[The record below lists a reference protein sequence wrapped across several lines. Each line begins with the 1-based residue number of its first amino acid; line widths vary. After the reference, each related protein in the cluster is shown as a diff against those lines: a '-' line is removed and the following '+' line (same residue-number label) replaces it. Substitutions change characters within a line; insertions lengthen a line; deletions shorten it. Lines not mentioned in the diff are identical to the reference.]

1 MTKKMK
7 NPLNRRLPRELK
19 SEFGKYLVIFL
30 FFIMV
35 ISLVSGFL
43 VADTS
48 LHTAYL
54 DAFDKYN
61 IEDGNFAY
69 AEEASDDAIAAIEK
83 DGKVK
88 VYANFYKEEDTDDFE
103 STFRAFGERND
114 IDKVCLLDGDMPKA
128 DTDVAIDRLY
138 AKNHDLEI
146 GDKFGVAGKDLTIS
160 GIVALSDYS
169 TLYQNASDMMFD
181 NDKFGVGVMT
191 DAGFAALRENHLY
204 YNYSWSYDTAPED
217 DAEAK
222 DMAEDLMPILAEN
235 GMLTNF
241 LPEYLNQAII
251 FAGDDMGGDMSM
263 ILAFLYIV
271 IVILAFVFSI
281 TISNNITKEANVIG
295 TLRAS
300 GYSRGEMV
308 RHYLI
313 MPMLVLLV
321 AAVVGN
327 VLGYTWLEQIFAN
340 QYLASYGLTTYEV
353 LLNPQAFVLTTVI
366 PLILLFIINFVML
379 TVKMRISPLQ
389 FIRRDLSKRMKKKAF
404 RLNTKIP
411 IMRRF
416 QMRVIFQNFPNHVM
430 IFFGVFFANFILM
443 FGMILQPMLAHYQ
456 NTITDNVLSAYQ
468 YILKTPAETET
479 GGAEKFC
486 FGSLDTLPEKRS
498 SESVSLYGVKPDSD
512 YVKLHSSGKK
522 VDISTAYAEKYGVEK
537 GDTITLK
544 DPYGSDK
551 YKFEVG
557 GIYDYPS
564 TIAVFMEQDLFRQTF
579 DYDSDYFNAYFSDQ
593 KIKDIDDALISTEIT
608 VDDLTKTSRQLIR
621 SMGSMMNLFLVF
633 GALMFVLIL
642 YLLSKIIIEK
652 NAQSISMVKILGY
665 NNREINR
672 IYLHST
678 TIVVILCILIT
689 IPISSLVMK
698 EVVEVVFFEYSGW
711 ITYYSIIFTNQ
722 KSNTARG
729 KLLLRY
735 CFFLLII
742 NRKSPP
748 LLFPH
753 AVVRR
758 CTADCF
764 AECFCEIAGAAE
776 SALHGDFRHAQ
787 IRIGQQF
794 DALGNAVF
802 RQISIGCL
810 VQVFLENGAAAAAAD
825 VPCCGDV
832 L

>member
-191 DAGFAALRENHLY
+191 DAGFAALRENHLH

-389 FIRRDLSKRMKKKAF
+389 FIRRDLSKRKKKKAF

-416 QMRVIFQNFPNHVM
+416 QMRVIFQNFPNHII

-443 FGMILQPMLAHYQ
+443 FGMILQPMLVHYQ

-479 GGAEKFC
+479 DGAEKFC

-711 ITYYSIIFTNQ
+711 ITYYMPAVTYVEVAASGIICY
-722 KSNTARG
+722 AIVA
-729 KLLLRY
+729 
-735 CFFLLII
+735 FLL
-742 NRKSPP
+742 NRKVKKIPMS
-748 LLFPH
+748 
-753 AVVRR
+753 
-758 CTADCF
+758 
-764 AECFCEIAGAAE
+764 
-776 SALHGDFRHAQ
+776 
-787 IRIGQQF
+787 
-794 DALGNAVF
+794 DALKNV
-802 RQISIGCL
+802 
-810 VQVFLENGAAAAAAD
+810 E
-825 VPCCGDV
+825 
-832 L
+832 

>member
-191 DAGFAALRENHLY
+191 DAGFAALRENHLH

-263 ILAFLYIV
+263 
-271 IVILAFVFSI
+271 ILAFVFSI

-389 FIRRDLSKRMKKKAF
+389 FIRRDLSKRKKKKAF

-443 FGMILQPMLAHYQ
+443 FGMILQPMLVHYQ
-456 NTITDNVLSAYQ
+456 DTITDNVLSAYQ

-479 GGAEKFC
+479 DGAEKFC

-593 KIKDIDDALISTEIT
+593 KIKDVDDALISTEIT

-711 ITYYSIIFTNQ
+711 ITYYMPAVTYVEVAASGVICYAIV
-722 KSNTARG
+722 A
-729 KLLLRY
+729 
-735 CFFLLII
+735 FLL
-742 NRKSPP
+742 NRKVKKIPMS
-748 LLFPH
+748 
-753 AVVRR
+753 
-758 CTADCF
+758 
-764 AECFCEIAGAAE
+764 
-776 SALHGDFRHAQ
+776 
-787 IRIGQQF
+787 
-794 DALGNAVF
+794 DALKNV
-802 RQISIGCL
+802 
-810 VQVFLENGAAAAAAD
+810 E
-825 VPCCGDV
+825 
-832 L
+832 

>member
-103 STFRAFGERND
+103 STFRAFGERKD

-191 DAGFAALRENHLY
+191 DAGFAALRENHLH

-353 LLNPQAFVLTTVI
+353 LINPQAFVLTTVI

-389 FIRRDLSKRMKKKAF
+389 FIRRDLSKRKKKKAF

-443 FGMILQPMLAHYQ
+443 FGMILQPMLVHYQ

-479 GGAEKFC
+479 DGAEKFC

-711 ITYYSIIFTNQ
+711 ITYYMPAVTYVEVAASGVICYAIV
-722 KSNTARG
+722 A
-729 KLLLRY
+729 
-735 CFFLLII
+735 FLL
-742 NRKSPP
+742 NRKVKKIPMS
-748 LLFPH
+748 
-753 AVVRR
+753 
-758 CTADCF
+758 
-764 AECFCEIAGAAE
+764 
-776 SALHGDFRHAQ
+776 
-787 IRIGQQF
+787 
-794 DALGNAVF
+794 DALKNV
-802 RQISIGCL
+802 
-810 VQVFLENGAAAAAAD
+810 E
-825 VPCCGDV
+825 
-832 L
+832 

>member
-88 VYANFYKEEDTDDFE
+88 VYANFYKEEGTDDFE

-191 DAGFAALRENHLY
+191 DAGFAALRENHLH
-204 YNYSWSYDTAPED
+204 YNYSWSYDIAPED

-389 FIRRDLSKRMKKKAF
+389 FIRRDLSKRKKKKAF

-443 FGMILQPMLAHYQ
+443 FGMILQPMLVHYQ
-456 NTITDNVLSAYQ
+456 NIITDNVLSAYQ
-468 YILKTPAETET
+468 YILKAPAETET
-479 GGAEKFC
+479 DGAEKFC

-711 ITYYSIIFTNQ
+711 ITYYMPAVTYVEVAASGIICY
-722 KSNTARG
+722 AIVA
-729 KLLLRY
+729 
-735 CFFLLII
+735 FLL
-742 NRKSPP
+742 NRKVKKIPMS
-748 LLFPH
+748 
-753 AVVRR
+753 
-758 CTADCF
+758 
-764 AECFCEIAGAAE
+764 
-776 SALHGDFRHAQ
+776 
-787 IRIGQQF
+787 
-794 DALGNAVF
+794 DALKNV
-802 RQISIGCL
+802 
-810 VQVFLENGAAAAAAD
+810 E
-825 VPCCGDV
+825 
-832 L
+832 

>member
-191 DAGFAALRENHLY
+191 DAGFAALRENHLH

-389 FIRRDLSKRMKKKAF
+389 FIRRDLSKRKKKKAF

-443 FGMILQPMLAHYQ
+443 FGMILQPMLVHYQ
-456 NTITDNVLSAYQ
+456 DTITDNVLSAYQ

-479 GGAEKFC
+479 DGAEKFC

-711 ITYYSIIFTNQ
+711 ITYYMPAVTYVEVAASGIICY
-722 KSNTARG
+722 AIVA
-729 KLLLRY
+729 
-735 CFFLLII
+735 FLL
-742 NRKSPP
+742 NRKVKKIPMS
-748 LLFPH
+748 
-753 AVVRR
+753 
-758 CTADCF
+758 
-764 AECFCEIAGAAE
+764 
-776 SALHGDFRHAQ
+776 
-787 IRIGQQF
+787 
-794 DALGNAVF
+794 DALKNV
-802 RQISIGCL
+802 
-810 VQVFLENGAAAAAAD
+810 E
-825 VPCCGDV
+825 
-832 L
+832 

>member
-191 DAGFAALRENHLY
+191 DAGFAALRENHLH

-379 TVKMRISPLQ
+379 TVKMQISPLQ
-389 FIRRDLSKRMKKKAF
+389 FIRRDLSKRKKKKAF

-443 FGMILQPMLAHYQ
+443 FGMILQPMLVHYQ

-479 GGAEKFC
+479 DGAEKFC

-678 TIVVILCILIT
+678 TIVVILRILIT

-711 ITYYSIIFTNQ
+711 ITYYMPAVTYVEVAASGIICY
-722 KSNTARG
+722 AIVA
-729 KLLLRY
+729 
-735 CFFLLII
+735 FLL
-742 NRKSPP
+742 NRKVKKIPMS
-748 LLFPH
+748 
-753 AVVRR
+753 
-758 CTADCF
+758 
-764 AECFCEIAGAAE
+764 
-776 SALHGDFRHAQ
+776 
-787 IRIGQQF
+787 
-794 DALGNAVF
+794 DALKNV
-802 RQISIGCL
+802 
-810 VQVFLENGAAAAAAD
+810 E
-825 VPCCGDV
+825 
-832 L
+832 

>member
-1 MTKKMK
+1 M
-7 NPLNRRLPRELK
+7 
-19 SEFGKYLVIFL
+19 L
-30 FFIMV
+30 FR
-35 ISLVSGFL
+35 S
-43 VADTS
+43 
-48 LHTAYL
+48 
-54 DAFDKYN
+54 
-61 IEDGNFAY
+61 
-69 AEEASDDAIAAIEK
+69 
-83 DGKVK
+83 
-88 VYANFYKEEDTDDFE
+88 
-103 STFRAFGERND
+103 
-114 IDKVCLLDGDMPKA
+114 
-128 DTDVAIDRLY
+128 
-138 AKNHDLEI
+138 
-146 GDKFGVAGKDLTIS
+146 
-160 GIVALSDYS
+160 
-169 TLYQNASDMMFD
+169 
-181 NDKFGVGVMT
+181 
-191 DAGFAALRENHLY
+191 
-204 YNYSWSYDTAPED
+204 
-217 DAEAK
+217 
-222 DMAEDLMPILAEN
+222 
-235 GMLTNF
+235 
-241 LPEYLNQAII
+241 
-251 FAGDDMGGDMSM
+251 
-263 ILAFLYIV
+263 
-271 IVILAFVFSI
+271 
-281 TISNNITKEANVIG
+281 
-295 TLRAS
+295 
-300 GYSRGEMV
+300 
-308 RHYLI
+308 
-313 MPMLVLLV
+313 
-321 AAVVGN
+321 
-327 VLGYTWLEQIFAN
+327 
-340 QYLASYGLTTYEV
+340 
-353 LLNPQAFVLTTVI
+353 
-366 PLILLFIINFVML
+366 
-379 TVKMRISPLQ
+379 
-389 FIRRDLSKRMKKKAF
+389 
-404 RLNTKIP
+404 
-411 IMRRF
+411 
-416 QMRVIFQNFPNHVM
+416 RVIFQNFPNHVM

-711 ITYYSIIFTNQ
+711 ITYYMPAVTYVEVAASGIICY
-722 KSNTARG
+722 AIVA
-729 KLLLRY
+729 
-735 CFFLLII
+735 FLL
-742 NRKSPP
+742 NRKVKKIPMS
-748 LLFPH
+748 
-753 AVVRR
+753 
-758 CTADCF
+758 
-764 AECFCEIAGAAE
+764 
-776 SALHGDFRHAQ
+776 
-787 IRIGQQF
+787 
-794 DALGNAVF
+794 DALKNV
-802 RQISIGCL
+802 
-810 VQVFLENGAAAAAAD
+810 E
-825 VPCCGDV
+825 
-832 L
+832 

>member
-191 DAGFAALRENHLY
+191 DAGFAALRENHLH

-353 LLNPQAFVLTTVI
+353 LINPQAFVLTTVI

-389 FIRRDLSKRMKKKAF
+389 FIRRDLSKRKKKKAF

-443 FGMILQPMLAHYQ
+443 FGMILQPMLVHYQ

-479 GGAEKFC
+479 DGAEKFC

-711 ITYYSIIFTNQ
+711 ITYYMPAVTYVEVAASGVICYAIV
-722 KSNTARG
+722 A
-729 KLLLRY
+729 
-735 CFFLLII
+735 FLL
-742 NRKSPP
+742 NRKVKKIPMS
-748 LLFPH
+748 
-753 AVVRR
+753 
-758 CTADCF
+758 
-764 AECFCEIAGAAE
+764 
-776 SALHGDFRHAQ
+776 
-787 IRIGQQF
+787 
-794 DALGNAVF
+794 DALKNV
-802 RQISIGCL
+802 
-810 VQVFLENGAAAAAAD
+810 E
-825 VPCCGDV
+825 
-832 L
+832 

>member
-69 AEEASDDAIAAIEK
+69 AEEAFDDAIAAIEK

-88 VYANFYKEEDTDDFE
+88 VYANFYKEESTDDFE

-138 AKNHDLEI
+138 AKNHNLEI

-191 DAGFAALRENHLY
+191 DAGFAALRENHLH

-327 VLGYTWLEQIFAN
+327 VLGYTWLEQIFAD

-353 LLNPQAFVLTTVI
+353 LINPQAFVLTTVI

-389 FIRRDLSKRMKKKAF
+389 FIRRDLSKRKKKKAF

-443 FGMILQPMLAHYQ
+443 FGMILQPMLVHYQ

-479 GGAEKFC
+479 DGAEKFC

-512 YVKLHSSGKK
+512 YVKLYSSGKK

-678 TIVVILCILIT
+678 TIVVILCIFIT

-711 ITYYSIIFTNQ
+711 ITYYMPAVTYVEVAASGVICYAIV
-722 KSNTARG
+722 A
-729 KLLLRY
+729 
-735 CFFLLII
+735 FLL
-742 NRKSPP
+742 NRKVKKIPMS
-748 LLFPH
+748 
-753 AVVRR
+753 
-758 CTADCF
+758 
-764 AECFCEIAGAAE
+764 
-776 SALHGDFRHAQ
+776 
-787 IRIGQQF
+787 
-794 DALGNAVF
+794 DALKNV
-802 RQISIGCL
+802 
-810 VQVFLENGAAAAAAD
+810 E
-825 VPCCGDV
+825 
-832 L
+832 

>member
-191 DAGFAALRENHLY
+191 DAGFATLRENHLH

-389 FIRRDLSKRMKKKAF
+389 FIRRDLSKRKKKKAF

-479 GGAEKFC
+479 DGAEKFC

-689 IPISSLVMK
+689 IPLSCLVLK
-698 EVVEVVFFEYSGW
+698 EDVEVEFFEYAGW
-711 ITYYSIIFTNQ
+711 ITYYMPAVTYVEVAASGIICY
-722 KSNTARG
+722 AIVA
-729 KLLLRY
+729 
-735 CFFLLII
+735 FLL
-742 NRKSPP
+742 NRKVKKIPMS
-748 LLFPH
+748 
-753 AVVRR
+753 
-758 CTADCF
+758 
-764 AECFCEIAGAAE
+764 
-776 SALHGDFRHAQ
+776 
-787 IRIGQQF
+787 
-794 DALGNAVF
+794 DALKNV
-802 RQISIGCL
+802 
-810 VQVFLENGAAAAAAD
+810 E
-825 VPCCGDV
+825 
-832 L
+832 

>member
-1 MTKKMK
+1 MK

-191 DAGFAALRENHLY
+191 DAGFAALRENHLH

-251 FAGDDMGGDMSM
+251 FAGDDMGSDMSM

-389 FIRRDLSKRMKKKAF
+389 FIRRDLSKRKKKKAF

-443 FGMILQPMLAHYQ
+443 FGMILQPMLVHYQ

-479 GGAEKFC
+479 DGAEKFC

-711 ITYYSIIFTNQ
+711 ITYYMPAVTYVEVAASGMICYAIV
-722 KSNTARG
+722 A
-729 KLLLRY
+729 
-735 CFFLLII
+735 FLL
-742 NRKSPP
+742 NRKVKKIPMS
-748 LLFPH
+748 
-753 AVVRR
+753 
-758 CTADCF
+758 
-764 AECFCEIAGAAE
+764 
-776 SALHGDFRHAQ
+776 
-787 IRIGQQF
+787 
-794 DALGNAVF
+794 DALKNV
-802 RQISIGCL
+802 
-810 VQVFLENGAAAAAAD
+810 E
-825 VPCCGDV
+825 
-832 L
+832 

>member
-191 DAGFAALRENHLY
+191 DAGFAALRENHLH

-389 FIRRDLSKRMKKKAF
+389 FIRRDLSKRKKKKAF

-416 QMRVIFQNFPNHVM
+416 QMRVIFQNFPNHII

-443 FGMILQPMLAHYQ
+443 FGMILQPMLVHYQ

-468 YILKTPAETET
+468 YILKTPTETET
-479 GGAEKFC
+479 DGAEKFC

-711 ITYYSIIFTNQ
+711 ITYYMPAVTYVEVAASGIICY
-722 KSNTARG
+722 AIVA
-729 KLLLRY
+729 
-735 CFFLLII
+735 FLL
-742 NRKSPP
+742 NRKVKKIPMS
-748 LLFPH
+748 
-753 AVVRR
+753 
-758 CTADCF
+758 
-764 AECFCEIAGAAE
+764 
-776 SALHGDFRHAQ
+776 
-787 IRIGQQF
+787 
-794 DALGNAVF
+794 DALKNV
-802 RQISIGCL
+802 
-810 VQVFLENGAAAAAAD
+810 E
-825 VPCCGDV
+825 
-832 L
+832 

>member
-146 GDKFGVAGKDLTIS
+146 GDKFGVAGKELTIS

-191 DAGFAALRENHLY
+191 DAGFAALRENHLH

-251 FAGDDMGGDMSM
+251 FAGDDMGSDMSM

-389 FIRRDLSKRMKKKAF
+389 FIRRDLSKRKKKKAF

-443 FGMILQPMLAHYQ
+443 FGMILQPMLVHYQ

-479 GGAEKFC
+479 DGAEKFC

-711 ITYYSIIFTNQ
+711 ITYYMPAVTYVEVAASGIICY
-722 KSNTARG
+722 AIVG
-729 KLLLRY
+729 
-735 CFFLLII
+735 FLL
-742 NRKSPP
+742 NRKVKKIPMS
-748 LLFPH
+748 
-753 AVVRR
+753 
-758 CTADCF
+758 
-764 AECFCEIAGAAE
+764 
-776 SALHGDFRHAQ
+776 
-787 IRIGQQF
+787 
-794 DALGNAVF
+794 DALKNV
-802 RQISIGCL
+802 
-810 VQVFLENGAAAAAAD
+810 E
-825 VPCCGDV
+825 
-832 L
+832 

>member
-1 MTKKMK
+1 MK

-114 IDKVCLLDGDMPKA
+114 IDKVCLLDGDMPRA

-191 DAGFAALRENHLY
+191 DAGFAALRENHLH

-389 FIRRDLSKRMKKKAF
+389 FIRRDLSKRKKKKAF

-416 QMRVIFQNFPNHVM
+416 QMRVIFQNFPNHII

-443 FGMILQPMLAHYQ
+443 FGMILQPMLVHYQ

-479 GGAEKFC
+479 DGAEKFC

-711 ITYYSIIFTNQ
+711 ITYYMPAVTYVEVAASGIICY
-722 KSNTARG
+722 AIVA
-729 KLLLRY
+729 
-735 CFFLLII
+735 FLL
-742 NRKSPP
+742 NRKVKKIPMS
-748 LLFPH
+748 
-753 AVVRR
+753 
-758 CTADCF
+758 
-764 AECFCEIAGAAE
+764 
-776 SALHGDFRHAQ
+776 
-787 IRIGQQF
+787 
-794 DALGNAVF
+794 DALKNV
-802 RQISIGCL
+802 
-810 VQVFLENGAAAAAAD
+810 E
-825 VPCCGDV
+825 
-832 L
+832 

>member
-191 DAGFAALRENHLY
+191 DAGFAALRENHLH

-327 VLGYTWLEQIFAN
+327 VLGYTWLEQIFAD

-353 LLNPQAFVLTTVI
+353 LINPQAFVLTTVI

-389 FIRRDLSKRMKKKAF
+389 FIRRDLSKRKKKKAF

-443 FGMILQPMLAHYQ
+443 FGMILQPMLVHYQ

-479 GGAEKFC
+479 DGAEKFC

-512 YVKLHSSGKK
+512 YVKLYSSGKK

-711 ITYYSIIFTNQ
+711 ITYYMPAVTYVEVAASGVICYAIV
-722 KSNTARG
+722 A
-729 KLLLRY
+729 
-735 CFFLLII
+735 FLL
-742 NRKSPP
+742 NRKVKKIPMS
-748 LLFPH
+748 
-753 AVVRR
+753 
-758 CTADCF
+758 
-764 AECFCEIAGAAE
+764 
-776 SALHGDFRHAQ
+776 
-787 IRIGQQF
+787 
-794 DALGNAVF
+794 DALKNV
-802 RQISIGCL
+802 
-810 VQVFLENGAAAAAAD
+810 E
-825 VPCCGDV
+825 
-832 L
+832 

>member
-1 MTKKMK
+1 MK

-19 SEFGKYLVIFL
+19 NEFGKYLVIFL

-146 GDKFGVAGKDLTIS
+146 GDKFGVAGKALTIS

-191 DAGFAALRENHLY
+191 DAGFAALRENHLH

-251 FAGDDMGGDMSM
+251 FAGDDMGSDMSM

-281 TISNNITKEANVIG
+281 TISNNITREANVIG

-366 PLILLFIINFVML
+366 PLILLFLINFVML

-389 FIRRDLSKRMKKKAF
+389 FIRRDLSKRKKKKAF

-443 FGMILQPMLAHYQ
+443 FGMILQPMLVHYQ

-479 GGAEKFC
+479 DGAEKFC

-498 SESVSLYGVKPDSD
+498 SENVSLYGVKPDSD

-711 ITYYSIIFTNQ
+711 ITYYMPAVTYVKVAVSGIICY
-722 KSNTARG
+722 AIVA
-729 KLLLRY
+729 
-735 CFFLLII
+735 FLL
-742 NRKSPP
+742 NRKVKKIPMS
-748 LLFPH
+748 
-753 AVVRR
+753 
-758 CTADCF
+758 
-764 AECFCEIAGAAE
+764 
-776 SALHGDFRHAQ
+776 
-787 IRIGQQF
+787 
-794 DALGNAVF
+794 DALKNV
-802 RQISIGCL
+802 
-810 VQVFLENGAAAAAAD
+810 E
-825 VPCCGDV
+825 
-832 L
+832 

>member
-69 AEEASDDAIAAIEK
+69 AEEASDDTVAAIEK

-103 STFRAFGERND
+103 STFRVFGERND

-191 DAGFAALRENHLY
+191 DAGFAALRENHLH

-251 FAGDDMGGDMSM
+251 FAGDDMGSDMSM

-366 PLILLFIINFVML
+366 PLILLFLINFVML

-389 FIRRDLSKRMKKKAF
+389 FIRRDLSKRKKKKAF

-443 FGMILQPMLAHYQ
+443 FGMILQPMLVHYQ

-479 GGAEKFC
+479 DGAEKFC

-564 TIAVFMEQDLFRQTF
+564 TIAVFMEQELFNQTF

-711 ITYYSIIFTNQ
+711 ITYYMPAVTYVEVAASGIICY
-722 KSNTARG
+722 AIVA
-729 KLLLRY
+729 
-735 CFFLLII
+735 FLL
-742 NRKSPP
+742 NRKVKKIPMS
-748 LLFPH
+748 
-753 AVVRR
+753 
-758 CTADCF
+758 
-764 AECFCEIAGAAE
+764 
-776 SALHGDFRHAQ
+776 
-787 IRIGQQF
+787 
-794 DALGNAVF
+794 DALKNV
-802 RQISIGCL
+802 
-810 VQVFLENGAAAAAAD
+810 E
-825 VPCCGDV
+825 
-832 L
+832 

>member
-54 DAFDKYN
+54 EAFDKYN

-191 DAGFAALRENHLY
+191 DAGFAALRENHLH
-204 YNYSWSYDTAPED
+204 YNYSWGYDTAPED

-281 TISNNITKEANVIG
+281 TISNNITREANVIG

-308 RHYLI
+308 RHCLI

-353 LLNPQAFVLTTVI
+353 LLNPQAFVLTTMI

-379 TVKMRISPLQ
+379 SVKMRISPLQ
-389 FIRRDLSKRMKKKAF
+389 FIRRDLSKRKKKKAF

-443 FGMILQPMLAHYQ
+443 FGMILQPMLVHYQ

-479 GGAEKFC
+479 DGAEKFC

-711 ITYYSIIFTNQ
+711 ITYYMPAVTYVEVAASGIICY
-722 KSNTARG
+722 AIVA
-729 KLLLRY
+729 
-735 CFFLLII
+735 FLL
-742 NRKSPP
+742 NRKVKKIPMS
-748 LLFPH
+748 
-753 AVVRR
+753 
-758 CTADCF
+758 
-764 AECFCEIAGAAE
+764 
-776 SALHGDFRHAQ
+776 
-787 IRIGQQF
+787 
-794 DALGNAVF
+794 DALKNV
-802 RQISIGCL
+802 
-810 VQVFLENGAAAAAAD
+810 E
-825 VPCCGDV
+825 
-832 L
+832 

>member
-146 GDKFGVAGKDLTIS
+146 GDKFGVAGKDLIIS

-191 DAGFAALRENHLY
+191 DAGFAALRENHLH

-251 FAGDDMGGDMSM
+251 FAGDDMGSDMSM

-389 FIRRDLSKRMKKKAF
+389 FIRRDLSKRKKKKAF

-443 FGMILQPMLAHYQ
+443 FGMILQPMLVHYQ

-479 GGAEKFC
+479 DGAEKFC

-512 YVKLHSSGKK
+512 YVKLYSSGKK

-557 GIYDYPS
+557 GIYDYSS

-711 ITYYSIIFTNQ
+711 ITYYMPAVTYVKVAVSGIICY
-722 KSNTARG
+722 AIVA
-729 KLLLRY
+729 
-735 CFFLLII
+735 FLL
-742 NRKSPP
+742 NRKVKKIPMS
-748 LLFPH
+748 
-753 AVVRR
+753 
-758 CTADCF
+758 
-764 AECFCEIAGAAE
+764 
-776 SALHGDFRHAQ
+776 
-787 IRIGQQF
+787 
-794 DALGNAVF
+794 DALKNV
-802 RQISIGCL
+802 
-810 VQVFLENGAAAAAAD
+810 E
-825 VPCCGDV
+825 
-832 L
+832 

>member
-191 DAGFAALRENHLY
+191 DAGFAALRENHLH

-389 FIRRDLSKRMKKKAF
+389 FIRRDLSKRKKKKAF

-443 FGMILQPMLAHYQ
+443 FGMILQPMLVHYQ

-479 GGAEKFC
+479 DGAEKFC

-564 TIAVFMEQDLFRQTF
+564 TIAVFMEQDLFNQTF

-711 ITYYSIIFTNQ
+711 ITYYMPAVTYVEVAASGVICYAIV
-722 KSNTARG
+722 A
-729 KLLLRY
+729 
-735 CFFLLII
+735 FLL
-742 NRKSPP
+742 NRKVKKIPMS
-748 LLFPH
+748 
-753 AVVRR
+753 
-758 CTADCF
+758 
-764 AECFCEIAGAAE
+764 
-776 SALHGDFRHAQ
+776 
-787 IRIGQQF
+787 
-794 DALGNAVF
+794 DALKNV
-802 RQISIGCL
+802 
-810 VQVFLENGAAAAAAD
+810 E
-825 VPCCGDV
+825 
-832 L
+832 

>member
-128 DTDVAIDRLY
+128 DTDVAIDWLY

-191 DAGFAALRENHLY
+191 DAGFAALRENHLH

-379 TVKMRISPLQ
+379 TVKMQISPLQ
-389 FIRRDLSKRMKKKAF
+389 FIRRDLSKRKKKKAF

-443 FGMILQPMLAHYQ
+443 FGMILQPMLVHYQ

-479 GGAEKFC
+479 DGAEKFC

-711 ITYYSIIFTNQ
+711 ITYYMPAVTYVEVAASGIICY
-722 KSNTARG
+722 AIVA
-729 KLLLRY
+729 
-735 CFFLLII
+735 FLL
-742 NRKSPP
+742 NRKVKKIPMS
-748 LLFPH
+748 
-753 AVVRR
+753 
-758 CTADCF
+758 
-764 AECFCEIAGAAE
+764 
-776 SALHGDFRHAQ
+776 
-787 IRIGQQF
+787 
-794 DALGNAVF
+794 DALKNV
-802 RQISIGCL
+802 
-810 VQVFLENGAAAAAAD
+810 E
-825 VPCCGDV
+825 
-832 L
+832 

>member
-191 DAGFAALRENHLY
+191 DAGFAALRENHLH

-379 TVKMRISPLQ
+379 TVKMQISPLQ
-389 FIRRDLSKRMKKKAF
+389 FIRRDLSKRKKKKAF

-443 FGMILQPMLAHYQ
+443 FGMILQPMLVHYQ

-479 GGAEKFC
+479 DGAEKFC
-486 FGSLDTLPEKRS
+486 FGSLDTLPERRS

-711 ITYYSIIFTNQ
+711 ITYYMPAVTYVEVAASGIICY
-722 KSNTARG
+722 AIVA
-729 KLLLRY
+729 
-735 CFFLLII
+735 FLL
-742 NRKSPP
+742 NRKVKKIPMS
-748 LLFPH
+748 
-753 AVVRR
+753 
-758 CTADCF
+758 
-764 AECFCEIAGAAE
+764 
-776 SALHGDFRHAQ
+776 
-787 IRIGQQF
+787 
-794 DALGNAVF
+794 DALKNV
-802 RQISIGCL
+802 
-810 VQVFLENGAAAAAAD
+810 E
-825 VPCCGDV
+825 
-832 L
+832 

>member
-389 FIRRDLSKRMKKKAF
+389 FIRRDLSKRKKKKAF

-443 FGMILQPMLAHYQ
+443 FGMILQPMLVHYQ

-486 FGSLDTLPEKRS
+486 FDSLDTLPEKRS

-711 ITYYSIIFTNQ
+711 ITYYMPAVTYVEVAASGIICY
-722 KSNTARG
+722 AIVA
-729 KLLLRY
+729 
-735 CFFLLII
+735 FLL
-742 NRKSPP
+742 NRKVKKIPMS
-748 LLFPH
+748 
-753 AVVRR
+753 
-758 CTADCF
+758 
-764 AECFCEIAGAAE
+764 
-776 SALHGDFRHAQ
+776 
-787 IRIGQQF
+787 
-794 DALGNAVF
+794 DALKNV
-802 RQISIGCL
+802 
-810 VQVFLENGAAAAAAD
+810 E
-825 VPCCGDV
+825 
-832 L
+832 

>member
-191 DAGFAALRENHLY
+191 DAGFAALRENHLH

-251 FAGDDMGGDMSM
+251 FAGDDMGSDMSM

-366 PLILLFIINFVML
+366 PLILLFLINFVML

-389 FIRRDLSKRMKKKAF
+389 FIRRDLSKRKKKKAF

-443 FGMILQPMLAHYQ
+443 FGMILQPMLVHYQ

-479 GGAEKFC
+479 DGAEKFC

-498 SESVSLYGVKPDSD
+498 SESVSLYGVKPDSE
-512 YVKLHSSGKK
+512 YVKLYSSGKK

-711 ITYYSIIFTNQ
+711 ITYYMPAVTYVKVAVSGIICY
-722 KSNTARG
+722 AIVA
-729 KLLLRY
+729 
-735 CFFLLII
+735 FLL
-742 NRKSPP
+742 NRKVKKIPMS
-748 LLFPH
+748 
-753 AVVRR
+753 
-758 CTADCF
+758 
-764 AECFCEIAGAAE
+764 
-776 SALHGDFRHAQ
+776 
-787 IRIGQQF
+787 
-794 DALGNAVF
+794 DALKNV
-802 RQISIGCL
+802 
-810 VQVFLENGAAAAAAD
+810 E
-825 VPCCGDV
+825 
-832 L
+832 

>member
-191 DAGFAALRENHLY
+191 DAGFATLRENHLH

-281 TISNNITKEANVIG
+281 TISNNITREANVIG

-366 PLILLFIINFVML
+366 PMILLFIINFVML

-389 FIRRDLSKRMKKKAF
+389 FIRRDLSKRKKKKAF

-443 FGMILQPMLAHYQ
+443 FGMILQPMLVHYQ

-479 GGAEKFC
+479 DGAEKFC

-711 ITYYSIIFTNQ
+711 ITYYMPAVTYVEVAASGIICY
-722 KSNTARG
+722 AIVA
-729 KLLLRY
+729 
-735 CFFLLII
+735 FLL
-742 NRKSPP
+742 NRKVKKIPMS
-748 LLFPH
+748 
-753 AVVRR
+753 
-758 CTADCF
+758 
-764 AECFCEIAGAAE
+764 
-776 SALHGDFRHAQ
+776 
-787 IRIGQQF
+787 
-794 DALGNAVF
+794 DALKNV
-802 RQISIGCL
+802 
-810 VQVFLENGAAAAAAD
+810 E
-825 VPCCGDV
+825 
-832 L
+832 

>member
-191 DAGFAALRENHLY
+191 DAGFAALRENHLH

-379 TVKMRISPLQ
+379 TVKMQISPLQ
-389 FIRRDLSKRMKKKAF
+389 FIRRDLSKRKKKKAF

-443 FGMILQPMLAHYQ
+443 FGMILQPMLVHYQ

-479 GGAEKFC
+479 DGAEKFC

-579 DYDSDYFNAYFSDQ
+579 DCDSDYFNAYFSDQ

-711 ITYYSIIFTNQ
+711 ITYYMPAVTYVEVAASGIICY
-722 KSNTARG
+722 AIVA
-729 KLLLRY
+729 
-735 CFFLLII
+735 FLL
-742 NRKSPP
+742 NRKVKKIPMS
-748 LLFPH
+748 
-753 AVVRR
+753 
-758 CTADCF
+758 
-764 AECFCEIAGAAE
+764 
-776 SALHGDFRHAQ
+776 
-787 IRIGQQF
+787 
-794 DALGNAVF
+794 DALKNV
-802 RQISIGCL
+802 
-810 VQVFLENGAAAAAAD
+810 E
-825 VPCCGDV
+825 
-832 L
+832 

>member
-191 DAGFAALRENHLY
+191 DAGFAALRENHLH

-251 FAGDDMGGDMSM
+251 FAGDDMGSDMSM

-389 FIRRDLSKRMKKKAF
+389 FIRRDLSKRKKKKAF

-443 FGMILQPMLAHYQ
+443 FGMILQPMLVHYQ

-479 GGAEKFC
+479 DGAEKFC

-711 ITYYSIIFTNQ
+711 ITYYMPAVTYVEVAASGIICY
-722 KSNTARG
+722 AIVA
-729 KLLLRY
+729 
-735 CFFLLII
+735 FLL
-742 NRKSPP
+742 NRKVKKIPMS
-748 LLFPH
+748 
-753 AVVRR
+753 
-758 CTADCF
+758 
-764 AECFCEIAGAAE
+764 
-776 SALHGDFRHAQ
+776 
-787 IRIGQQF
+787 
-794 DALGNAVF
+794 DALKNV
-802 RQISIGCL
+802 
-810 VQVFLENGAAAAAAD
+810 E
-825 VPCCGDV
+825 
-832 L
+832 

>member
-69 AEEASDDAIAAIEK
+69 AEEASDDAVAAIEK

-88 VYANFYKEEDTDDFE
+88 VYANFYKEESTDDFE

-146 GDKFGVAGKDLTIS
+146 GDKFGVAGKALTIS

-191 DAGFAALRENHLY
+191 DAGFAALRENHLH

-251 FAGDDMGGDMSM
+251 FAGDDMGSDMSM

-389 FIRRDLSKRMKKKAF
+389 FIRRDLSKRKKKKAF

-443 FGMILQPMLAHYQ
+443 FGMILQPMLVHYQ

-468 YILKTPAETET
+468 YILKTPAETKT
-479 GGAEKFC
+479 DGAEKIC

-711 ITYYSIIFTNQ
+711 ITYYMPAVTYVKVATSGIICY
-722 KSNTARG
+722 AIVA
-729 KLLLRY
+729 
-735 CFFLLII
+735 FLL
-742 NRKSPP
+742 NRKVKKIPMS
-748 LLFPH
+748 
-753 AVVRR
+753 
-758 CTADCF
+758 
-764 AECFCEIAGAAE
+764 
-776 SALHGDFRHAQ
+776 
-787 IRIGQQF
+787 
-794 DALGNAVF
+794 DALKNV
-802 RQISIGCL
+802 
-810 VQVFLENGAAAAAAD
+810 E
-825 VPCCGDV
+825 
-832 L
+832 

>member
-69 AEEASDDAIAAIEK
+69 VEEASDDAIAAIEK

-191 DAGFAALRENHLY
+191 DAGFAALRENHLH
-204 YNYSWSYDTAPED
+204 YNYSWSYNTAPED

-353 LLNPQAFVLTTVI
+353 LLNSQAFVLTTVI

-389 FIRRDLSKRMKKKAF
+389 FIRRDLSKRKKKKAF

-443 FGMILQPMLAHYQ
+443 FGMILQPMLVHYQ

-479 GGAEKFC
+479 DGAEKFC

-711 ITYYSIIFTNQ
+711 ITYYMPAVTYVEVAASGVICYAIV
-722 KSNTARG
+722 A
-729 KLLLRY
+729 
-735 CFFLLII
+735 FLL
-742 NRKSPP
+742 NRKVKKIPMS
-748 LLFPH
+748 
-753 AVVRR
+753 
-758 CTADCF
+758 
-764 AECFCEIAGAAE
+764 
-776 SALHGDFRHAQ
+776 
-787 IRIGQQF
+787 
-794 DALGNAVF
+794 DALKNV
-802 RQISIGCL
+802 
-810 VQVFLENGAAAAAAD
+810 E
-825 VPCCGDV
+825 
-832 L
+832 

>member
-69 AEEASDDAIAAIEK
+69 AEEASDDTVAAIEK

-103 STFRAFGERND
+103 STFRVFGERND

-191 DAGFAALRENHLY
+191 DAGFAALRENHLH

-251 FAGDDMGGDMSM
+251 FAGDDMGSDMSM

-389 FIRRDLSKRMKKKAF
+389 FIRRDLSKRKKKKAF

-443 FGMILQPMLAHYQ
+443 FGMILQPMLVHYQ

-479 GGAEKFC
+479 DGAEKFC

-711 ITYYSIIFTNQ
+711 ITYYMPAVTYVEVAASGIICY
-722 KSNTARG
+722 AIVA
-729 KLLLRY
+729 
-735 CFFLLII
+735 FLL
-742 NRKSPP
+742 NRKVKKIPMS
-748 LLFPH
+748 
-753 AVVRR
+753 
-758 CTADCF
+758 
-764 AECFCEIAGAAE
+764 
-776 SALHGDFRHAQ
+776 
-787 IRIGQQF
+787 
-794 DALGNAVF
+794 DALKNV
-802 RQISIGCL
+802 
-810 VQVFLENGAAAAAAD
+810 E
-825 VPCCGDV
+825 
-832 L
+832 

>member
-191 DAGFAALRENHLY
+191 DAGFAALRENHLR

-222 DMAEDLMPILAEN
+222 NMAEDLMPILAEN

-389 FIRRDLSKRMKKKAF
+389 FIRRDLSKRKKKKAF

-416 QMRVIFQNFPNHVM
+416 QMRVIFQNFPNHIM

-443 FGMILQPMLAHYQ
+443 FGMILQPMLVHYQ

-468 YILKTPAETET
+468 YILKTPTETET
-479 GGAEKFC
+479 DGAEKFC

-711 ITYYSIIFTNQ
+711 ITYYMPAVTYVEVAASGIICY
-722 KSNTARG
+722 AIVA
-729 KLLLRY
+729 
-735 CFFLLII
+735 FLL
-742 NRKSPP
+742 NRKVKKIPMS
-748 LLFPH
+748 
-753 AVVRR
+753 
-758 CTADCF
+758 
-764 AECFCEIAGAAE
+764 
-776 SALHGDFRHAQ
+776 
-787 IRIGQQF
+787 
-794 DALGNAVF
+794 DALKNV
-802 RQISIGCL
+802 
-810 VQVFLENGAAAAAAD
+810 E
-825 VPCCGDV
+825 
-832 L
+832 

>member
-191 DAGFAALRENHLY
+191 DAGFAALRENHLH

-327 VLGYTWLEQIFAN
+327 VLGYTWLEQIFAD

-389 FIRRDLSKRMKKKAF
+389 FIRRDLSKRKKKKAF

-443 FGMILQPMLAHYQ
+443 FGMILQPMLVHYQ

-479 GGAEKFC
+479 DGAEKFC

-564 TIAVFMEQDLFRQTF
+564 TIAVFMEQDLFNQTF

-711 ITYYSIIFTNQ
+711 ITYYMPAVTYVEVAASGVICYAIV
-722 KSNTARG
+722 A
-729 KLLLRY
+729 
-735 CFFLLII
+735 FLL
-742 NRKSPP
+742 NRKVKKIPMS
-748 LLFPH
+748 
-753 AVVRR
+753 
-758 CTADCF
+758 
-764 AECFCEIAGAAE
+764 
-776 SALHGDFRHAQ
+776 
-787 IRIGQQF
+787 
-794 DALGNAVF
+794 DALKNV
-802 RQISIGCL
+802 
-810 VQVFLENGAAAAAAD
+810 E
-825 VPCCGDV
+825 
-832 L
+832 

>member
-69 AEEASDDAIAAIEK
+69 VEEASDDAIAAIEK

-191 DAGFAALRENHLY
+191 DAGFAALRENHLH
-204 YNYSWSYDTAPED
+204 YNYSWSYNTAPED

-222 DMAEDLMPILAEN
+222 DMAEDLLPILAEN

-366 PLILLFIINFVML
+366 PMILLFIINFVML

-389 FIRRDLSKRMKKKAF
+389 FIRRDLSKRKKKKAF

-416 QMRVIFQNFPNHVM
+416 QVRVIFQNFPNHVM

-443 FGMILQPMLAHYQ
+443 FGMILQPMLVHYQ

-479 GGAEKFC
+479 DGAEKFC

-711 ITYYSIIFTNQ
+711 ITYYMPAATYVEVAASGIICY
-722 KSNTARG
+722 AIVA
-729 KLLLRY
+729 
-735 CFFLLII
+735 FLL
-742 NRKSPP
+742 NRKVKKIPMS
-748 LLFPH
+748 
-753 AVVRR
+753 
-758 CTADCF
+758 
-764 AECFCEIAGAAE
+764 
-776 SALHGDFRHAQ
+776 
-787 IRIGQQF
+787 
-794 DALGNAVF
+794 DALKNV
-802 RQISIGCL
+802 
-810 VQVFLENGAAAAAAD
+810 E
-825 VPCCGDV
+825 
-832 L
+832 

>member
-1 MTKKMK
+1 MK

-146 GDKFGVAGKDLTIS
+146 GDKFGVAGKALTIS

-191 DAGFAALRENHLY
+191 DAGFAALRENHLH

-251 FAGDDMGGDMSM
+251 FAGDDMGSDMSM

-281 TISNNITKEANVIG
+281 TISNNITREANVIG

-366 PLILLFIINFVML
+366 PLILLFLINFVML

-389 FIRRDLSKRMKKKAF
+389 FIRRDLSKRKKKKAF

-443 FGMILQPMLAHYQ
+443 FGMILQPMLVHYQ

-479 GGAEKFC
+479 DGAEKFC

-512 YVKLHSSGKK
+512 YVKLYSSGKK

-557 GIYDYPS
+557 GIYDYSS

-711 ITYYSIIFTNQ
+711 ITYYMPAVTYVKVAVSGIICY
-722 KSNTARG
+722 AIVA
-729 KLLLRY
+729 
-735 CFFLLII
+735 FLL
-742 NRKSPP
+742 NRKVKKIPMS
-748 LLFPH
+748 
-753 AVVRR
+753 
-758 CTADCF
+758 
-764 AECFCEIAGAAE
+764 
-776 SALHGDFRHAQ
+776 
-787 IRIGQQF
+787 
-794 DALGNAVF
+794 DALKNV
-802 RQISIGCL
+802 
-810 VQVFLENGAAAAAAD
+810 E
-825 VPCCGDV
+825 
-832 L
+832 

>member
-88 VYANFYKEEDTDDFE
+88 VYANFYKEESTDDFE
-103 STFRAFGERND
+103 STFRVFGERND
-114 IDKVCLLDGDMPKA
+114 IDKVCLLDGDMPKS

-191 DAGFAALRENHLY
+191 DAGFAALRENHLH

-251 FAGDDMGGDMSM
+251 FAGDDMGSDMSM

-366 PLILLFIINFVML
+366 PLILLFLINFVML

-389 FIRRDLSKRMKKKAF
+389 FIRRDLSKRKKKKAF

-443 FGMILQPMLAHYQ
+443 FGMILQPMLVHYQ

-479 GGAEKFC
+479 DGAEKFC

-512 YVKLHSSGKK
+512 YVKLYSSGKK

-689 IPISSLVMK
+689 IPICSLVMK
-698 EVVEVVFFEYSGW
+698 EVMEMVFFEYSGW
-711 ITYYSIIFTNQ
+711 ITYYMPAVTYVEVAASGVICYAIV
-722 KSNTARG
+722 A
-729 KLLLRY
+729 
-735 CFFLLII
+735 FLL
-742 NRKSPP
+742 NRKVKKIPMS
-748 LLFPH
+748 
-753 AVVRR
+753 
-758 CTADCF
+758 
-764 AECFCEIAGAAE
+764 
-776 SALHGDFRHAQ
+776 
-787 IRIGQQF
+787 
-794 DALGNAVF
+794 DALKNV
-802 RQISIGCL
+802 
-810 VQVFLENGAAAAAAD
+810 E
-825 VPCCGDV
+825 
-832 L
+832 

>member
-191 DAGFAALRENHLY
+191 DAGFAALRENHLH

-379 TVKMRISPLQ
+379 TIKMRISPLQ
-389 FIRRDLSKRMKKKAF
+389 FIRRDLSKRKKKKAF

-443 FGMILQPMLAHYQ
+443 FGMILQPMLVHYQ

-479 GGAEKFC
+479 DGAEKFC

-711 ITYYSIIFTNQ
+711 ITYYMPAVTYVEVAASGIICY
-722 KSNTARG
+722 AIVA
-729 KLLLRY
+729 
-735 CFFLLII
+735 FLL
-742 NRKSPP
+742 NRKVKKIPMS
-748 LLFPH
+748 
-753 AVVRR
+753 
-758 CTADCF
+758 
-764 AECFCEIAGAAE
+764 
-776 SALHGDFRHAQ
+776 
-787 IRIGQQF
+787 
-794 DALGNAVF
+794 DALKNV
-802 RQISIGCL
+802 
-810 VQVFLENGAAAAAAD
+810 E
-825 VPCCGDV
+825 
-832 L
+832 

>member
-114 IDKVCLLDGDMPKA
+114 IDKVCLLDGDMPKT

-146 GDKFGVAGKDLTIS
+146 GDKFGVAGKNLTIS

-191 DAGFAALRENHLY
+191 DAGFAALRENHLH

-389 FIRRDLSKRMKKKAF
+389 FIRRDLSKRKKKKAF

-479 GGAEKFC
+479 DGAEKFC

-711 ITYYSIIFTNQ
+711 ITYYMPAVTYVEVAASGIICY
-722 KSNTARG
+722 AIVA
-729 KLLLRY
+729 
-735 CFFLLII
+735 FLL
-742 NRKSPP
+742 NRKVKKIPMS
-748 LLFPH
+748 
-753 AVVRR
+753 
-758 CTADCF
+758 
-764 AECFCEIAGAAE
+764 
-776 SALHGDFRHAQ
+776 
-787 IRIGQQF
+787 
-794 DALGNAVF
+794 DALKNV
-802 RQISIGCL
+802 
-810 VQVFLENGAAAAAAD
+810 E
-825 VPCCGDV
+825 
-832 L
+832 